1 MPLSPFYVVVVVA
14 FFIVVVV
21 ALFVV
26 VVVIS
31 LFRSNRGEVH
41 TRRISFTIGSCL
53 NKL

>member
-21 ALFVV
+21 ALFI